1 MELGSMS
8 TMLDFYV
15 SHIEVMLT
23 EAEEN
28 QDKLAMFTH

>member
-15 SHIEVMLT
+15 SHIEVMLL
-23 EAEEN
+23 
-28 QDKLAMFTH
+28 KLKRIKTSS